1 MEDLRKEII
10 TASRTVDQL
19 KSLINEM
26 DNLRTQVIESDLS
39 KFDNSISH
47 SKQQAL
53 NVIQSFQ
60 GKYKCG
66 LVIYWPI

>member
-39 KFDNSISH
+39 KFDKSISH

-53 NVIQSFQ
+53 NAMKSFQ
-60 GKYKCG
+60 GKYKCI
-66 LVIYWPI
+66 VW

>member
-39 KFDNSISH
+39 KFDKSIIH

-60 GKYKCG
+60 GKYKFM
-66 LVIYWPI
+66 VW